1 MIARLAFALA
11 TQRKP
16 DVLLLDEVLA
26 VGDERFQQKSYFRMQ
41 KLIEKGSL
49 VVIVSHNLQFVQ
61 QTCTRAILLSGGL
74 LAADGRPAEIIGRYR
89 RSA

>member
-1 MIARLAFALA
+1 
-11 TQRKP
+11 
-16 DVLLLDEVLA
+16 
-26 VGDERFQQKSYFRMQ
+26 MQ

-61 QTCTRAILLSGGL
+61 QTCTRAILLSGGHL
-74 LAADGRPAEIIGRYR
+74 VADGPPADIIGRYR